1 MNTTNNKT
9 SLYELVTKR
18 NRLKVM
24 DEVEDVKD
32 KLDTIPRG
40 EILTAYNQ
48 FGEVSKIFIYNSKAV
63 GSDYFNT
70 LLTCYPYAGQLT
82 KNHTFHLNDIDKLS
96 FATSL
101 QKEILF
107 EQMMKEGYIWNG
119 QNVVKDESTEKED
132 EISIDDVK
140 KINKIEDDNKITFSK
155 LKTLSCGE
163 ILTAYNKIGQ
173 IEDILIYDC
182 MLNEYGLFNTVLV
195 YSPMSGELRH
205 SPVLDFDKLDVLAFA
220 TPEEKANLLKIMK
233 EEGYHYYWLGCE
245 DDDETEEELDD
256 DETIDESPT
265 EEKPSTNGDKKCII
279 DKAIENKIAHN
290 IKVAKDIL
298 DNTLPYYVINDNI
311 EPLVI
316 KTDKSLKRDLNNFN
330 YFTNK
335 EDVDEAIRR
344 VKETLMNFQEEIQNR
359 NK

>member
-1 MNTTNNKT
+1 MNTTDNKT
-9 SLYELVTKR
+9 SLYDSVTK
-18 NRLKVM
+18 
-24 DEVEDVKD
+24 
-32 KLDTIPRG
+32 
-40 EILTAYNQ
+40 
-48 FGEVSKIFIYNSKAV
+48 
-63 GSDYFNT
+63 
-70 LLTCYPYAGQLT
+70 
-82 KNHTFHLNDIDKLS
+82 ND
-96 FATSL
+96 
-101 QKEILF
+101 
-107 EQMMKEGYIWNG
+107 
-119 QNVVKDESTEKED
+119 
-132 EISIDDVK
+132 
-140 KINKIEDDNKITFSK
+140 KIEDDNKITFSK
-155 LKTLSCGE
+155 LKTLS
-163 ILTAYNKIGQ
+163 
-173 IEDILIYDC
+173 
-182 MLNEYGLFNTVLV
+182 
-195 YSPMSGELRH
+195 
-205 SPVLDFDKLDVLAFA
+205 
-220 TPEEKANLLKIMK
+220 
-233 EEGYHYYWLGCE
+233 CE

-311 EPLVI
+311 EPLAI

>member
-9 SLYELVTKR
+9 SLYDSVTK
-18 NRLKVM
+18 
-24 DEVEDVKD
+24 
-32 KLDTIPRG
+32 
-40 EILTAYNQ
+40 
-48 FGEVSKIFIYNSKAV
+48 
-63 GSDYFNT
+63 
-70 LLTCYPYAGQLT
+70 
-82 KNHTFHLNDIDKLS
+82 ND
-96 FATSL
+96 
-101 QKEILF
+101 
-107 EQMMKEGYIWNG
+107 
-119 QNVVKDESTEKED
+119 
-132 EISIDDVK
+132 
-140 KINKIEDDNKITFSK
+140 KIENDNKINLSK

-205 SPVLDFDKLDVLAFA
+205 SPVLDFDKLDILAFA

-233 EEGYHYYWLGCE
+233 EEGCHYYWLGCE

-311 EPLVI
+311 EPLAI

>member
-1 MNTTNNKT
+1 MNTTDNKT
-9 SLYELVTKR
+9 SLYDSVTK
-18 NRLKVM
+18 NDKIENDNKINFKTLKTLS
-24 DEVEDVKD
+24 K
-32 KLDTIPRG
+32 G
-40 EILTAYNQ
+40 EILT
-48 FGEVSKIFIYNSKAV
+48 V
-63 GSDYFNT
+63 
-70 LLTCYPYAGQLT
+70 
-82 KNHTFHLNDIDKLS
+82 
-96 FATSL
+96 
-101 QKEILF
+101 
-107 EQMMKEGYIWNG
+107 
-119 QNVVKDESTEKED
+119 
-132 EISIDDVK
+132 
-140 KINKIEDDNKITFSK
+140 
-155 LKTLSCGE
+155 
-163 ILTAYNKIGQ
+163 YNKIGQ

-245 DDDETEEELDD
+245 DDDET
-256 DETIDESPT
+256 IDESPT

-311 EPLVI
+311 EQLVRT
-316 KTDKSLKRDLNNFN
+316 TDKSLKRDLNNFN

-359 NK
+359 DK